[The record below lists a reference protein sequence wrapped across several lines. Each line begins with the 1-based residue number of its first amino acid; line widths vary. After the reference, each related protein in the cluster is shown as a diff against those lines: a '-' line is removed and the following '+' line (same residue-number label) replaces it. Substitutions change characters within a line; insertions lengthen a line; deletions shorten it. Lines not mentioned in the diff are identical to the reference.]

1 MRTSAKRR
9 RRSQV
14 TPEQF
19 IAKWEP
25 VTLTERSA
33 AQQHFIDLCR
43 LLDQPTPAEAD
54 PTGDTYTFE
63 KGATKAN
70 GGRGWAD
77 VWKRGAFGWEYKGPE
92 KDLQAAYSQLKQ
104 YADAL
109 ENPPLLVTSDIK
121 RIEIHTNFTNTVKK
135 VYSLALSDLADA
147 RKREILRWVFAEPE
161 KLRPGVTRAMVTVQA
176 AERFSEL
183 AHRLQ
188 SRGYAPQQV
197 AHFLNR
203 TIFAMFAED
212 VGLLPNHVFSKML
225 TAAAAH
231 PESFESYARDLFR
244 SMAKGGTAAFEVI
257 DWFNGGLFDD
267 DSTLPLEKVEI
278 DLLLRTAE
286 LDWTWIEPSIFG
298 TLFERG
304 LDPDKRSQ
312 QGAHYT
318 DPDTIMKIVQPV
330 VLDPWER
337 DWVAEKKALAAQIEK
352 SKKVVSEAAK
362 KQYFAFLERL
372 YQFRV
377 LDPACGSGNFLYLT
391 LRGLKNFEKKVIHEA
406 EALGLPRQFPR
417 IGPESV
423 LGLEVNG
430 YAAELARVTVWIGEI
445 QWMLENGF
453 GVAKD
458 PILKP
463 LTQIECR
470 DALLNDDGTE
480 ATWPKANAI
489 VGNPPFL
496 GSQLLLRGLGD
507 GYATRLR
514 STYEKALTAGAD
526 LCAYWFVKAARLVEE
541 TKTTRAGLVAT
552 QSIRKGKNRQALEAV
567 TAVGKIFS
575 AWADEPWV
583 NEGAAVRVSI
593 VCFGPKHDPDV
604 ARLDGEIVERVL
616 ADLTVGESSGGVDLT
631 RVRPLKENRG
641 VAFQGTLK
649 VGAFDVTGDIARA
662 WLTAPLNPNGRP
674 NSDVV
679 RPWLNG
685 QDVTKR
691 PSDTW
696 IIDFG
701 TDRTEREAAFYEA
714 PFSHLLNAVKSTR
727 MDVREKKASARWWIH
742 QRARP
747 EMRKGLKGLRR
758 CIATSRVSKHRLFVW
773 MDTAVLPDS
782 RLYVVARED
791 DATFGVL
798 HSRIHEIWALANAS
812 MHGVGNDPTYS
823 AGTCFEAFPFPAG
836 MTLDRTAA
844 EASGDARVQRVAAA
858 AKSLD
863 QARAAWLNPPD
874 LVDVVPE
881 VVEGFPDRFVP
892 KNADAAATLKKR
904 TLTLLYNSKPAW
916 LQQLHHDLDEAVAA
930 AYGWDWP
937 LQDDEI
943 LTRLFALNQE
953 RSARGVN
960 DVAANPE
967 QPELA

>member
-1 MRTSAKRR
+1 MPTAPGN
-9 RRSQV
+9 V
-14 TPEQF
+14 MTPDQF
-19 IAKWEP
+19 IKKWKP
-25 VTLTERSA
+25 VQLTERSA
-33 AQQHFIDLCR
+33 AQQHFIDLCY
-43 LLDQPTPAEAD
+43 LLGEPTPAEAD

-63 KGATKAN
+63 KGASKAS
-70 GGRGWAD
+70 GGNGWAD
-77 VWKRGAFGWEYKGPE
+77 VWRRGVFGWEYKGKG
-92 KDLQAAYSQLKQ
+92 KDLDAAYLQLKL

-109 ENPPLLVTSDIK
+109 ENPPLLVTSDIQ
-121 RIEIHTNFTNTVKK
+121 RIVVHTNFTNTVKK
-135 VYSLALSDLADA
+135 VHTIELEDLADP
-147 RKREILRWVFAEPE
+147 KKVEMLRWVFAEPE
-161 KLRPGVTRAMVTVQA
+161 KLRPGLTRAMVTTAA
-176 AERFSEL
+176 AEKFSAI
-183 AHRLQ
+183 AHLLQ
-188 SRGYAPQQV
+188 SKGHPPQKV

-203 TIFAMFAED
+203 LIFCMFAED
-212 VGLLPNHVFSKML
+212 VGLLPNNVFNRMVS
-225 TAAAAH
+225 ASAEH
-231 PESFESYARDLFR
+231 PESFESYARQLFQ
-244 SMAKGGTAAFEVI
+244 SMSKGGSAGWEKI
-257 DWFNGGLFDD
+257 DWFNGGLFDSD
-267 DSTLPLEKVEI
+267 ETLPLEKPEI
-278 DLLLRTAE
+278 ELLLKCAD
-286 LDWTWIEPSIFG
+286 LDWTFIEPSIFG

-318 DPDTIMKIVQPV
+318 DPATIAKIVRPV
-330 VLDPWER
+330 VLEPWDR
-337 DWVAEKKALAAQIEK
+337 RWSSEKKH
-352 SKKVVSEAAK
+352 
-362 KQYFAFLERL
+362 LERL
-372 YQFRV
+372 LGNAKTKVSDAAVKRFSSFLEDLYQYRV
-377 LDPACGSGNFLYLT
+377 LDPACGSGNFLYIALRT
-391 LRGLKNFEKKVIHEA
+391 LKDFEKRVILEA
-406 EALGLPRQFPR
+406 EALGLPKQFPR

-423 LGLEVNG
+423 LGMEVNA

-470 DALLNDDGTE
+470 DALLNDDGT
-480 ATWPKANAI
+480 AAAWPKADAI

-507 GYATRLR
+507 EYATRLR
-514 STYEKALTAGAD
+514 STYEGDLTAGAD
-526 LCAYWFVKAARLVEE
+526 LCAYWFVKAARMVEQ
-541 TKTTRAGLVAT
+541 TKMTRVGLVAT

-567 TAVGKIFS
+567 TGSGKIFS
-575 AWADEPWV
+575 AWADEPWI

-593 VCFGPKHDPDV
+593 VCFGPKHDLDV
-604 ARLDGEIVERVL
+604 ARLDGKAVERIL
-616 ADLTVGESSGGVDLT
+616 PDLTAGQPSGGVDLT
-631 RVRPLKENRG
+631 LVRPLKENRG

-649 VGAFDVTGDIARA
+649 VGAFDVTGEIARA

-701 TDRTEREAAFYEA
+701 TDRTERDAAFYEA
-714 PFSHLLNAVKSTR
+714 PFNHLLNAVKSVR

-747 EMRKGLKGLRR
+747 EMRKGLKGLQR

-791 DATFGVL
+791 DATFGIL

-844 EASGDARVQRVAAA
+844 DPSSDERVQRIAVAA
-858 AKSLD
+858 KLLD

-874 LVDVVPE
+874 LVDVVTE
-881 VVEGFPDRFVP
+881 VVEGFPDRHVP
-892 KNADAAATLKKR
+892 KNADAASTLKKR
-904 TLTLLYNSKPAW
+904 TLTLLYNAKPAW
-916 LQQLHHDLDEAVAA
+916 LQQLHRDLDEAVAA
-930 AYGWDWP
+930 AYGWEWP
-937 LQDDEI
+937 LQDDEV
-943 LTRLFALNQE
+943 LKRLFALNQE
-953 RSARGVN
+953 RSVRDIDGAE
-960 DVAANPE
+960 ANAK
-967 QPELA
+967 QPEVA